1 MKITAKKIV
10 GLLLVVVLLA
20 TALVGCGGKKDEVVD
35 GGGQTLTYW
44 VILDGNAAPVV
55 GSYDELLLYQEME
68 KKFNVDL
75 QFVHP
80 VSGQDT
86 EQFNLMLASRDL
98 TDVIETNWLRVYN
111 GGPDKAVS
119 DGIIISLNDLIEAG
133 KTPNLSKLL
142 EAEDDF
148 RKSLMTESGDFYV
161 FPSVGS
167 KSSANFGGLFLR
179 QDWLDE
185 LGLEVPETI
194 DEWEVVLTAFKE
206 KKGATTPFTTT
217 FGTMLTGV
225 FDGAYGLDSRFYIE
239 DGKVMYGALD
249 PMFKDYI
256 IRMRDWV
263 EKGLI
268 DRDIFSNDQKSV
280 DNKIVNNKAGAS
292 YGSIGANLGRY
303 MTLAEETGI
312 EGFNLVGAQF
322 PVLKKGD
329 TPTHGPYNP
338 LYNGNCSA
346 AISTKNTKVDLTA
359 EILDFAYSEEGG
371 LLYNFGVEGITYNMV
386 DGYPTYTD
394 LILKNPDGLPV
405 AQAMSKHFRANA
417 GAPTLGSYPAYLEQY
432 YTYDLQI
439 EALKTFNEYTDS
451 FSKNYYPMAASLTPE
466 ESEEIATLQNDII
479 TYCDEMITKF
489 VIGTEPIEKFDEF
502 VANLKTIG
510 VERAIEI
517 KQAAYDRY
525 IKR

>member
-1 MKITAKKIV
+1 MKITTKKIV
-10 GLLLVVVLLA
+10 GTLLAISVLA
-20 TALVGCGGKKDEVVD
+20 TALVGCGSKKVEVAD

-55 GSYDELLLYQEME
+55 GSYEELLLYQEME

-75 QFVHP
+75 QFIHP

-98 TDVIETNWLRVYN
+98 TDVIETNWMRAYN

-119 DGIIISLNDLIEAG
+119 DGIIISLNDLMKDG
-133 KTPNLSKLL
+133 KIPNFTKLVEGSEEL
-142 EAEDDF
+142 QKTLTTDN
-148 RKSLMTESGDFYV
+148 GDYYV
-161 FPSVGS
+161 FPSVGT
-167 KSSANFGGLFLR
+167 KDTANFGGLFLR

-206 KKGATTPFTTT
+206 KKGATTPFATT
-217 FGTMLTGV
+217 GATMLTGV
-225 FDGAYGLDSRFYIE
+225 FDGAYGLDCRFFVE

-249 PMFKDYI
+249 PMFKEYI
-256 IRMRDWV
+256 LKMRDWV
-263 EKGLI
+263 AKGLI

-303 MTLAEETGI
+303 MTLAEETGL

-329 TPTHGPYNP
+329 VPTHGPYNP

-346 AISTKNTKVDLTA
+346 GISTKNTKVDLTA
-359 EILDFAYSEEGG
+359 QILDFAYSEEGNM
-371 LLYNFGVEGITYNMV
+371 LYMFGVEGITYNMI

-417 GAPTLGSYPAYLEQY
+417 GAPTFGNHPAYLEQY
-432 YTYDLQI
+432 YTYDLQV
-439 EALKTFNEYTDS
+439 EALKTFNKYVPE
-451 FSKNYYPMAASLTPE
+451 FEKNYYPTAASLTPE

-489 VIGTEPIEKFDEF
+489 VIGTEPIENFDKFIE
-502 VANLKTIG
+502 NLKAIG

-525 IKR
+525 LKK